1 MSSNTEKKSNKFNKK
16 EIKPISIYSRSII
29 TRVIQLPITAIG
41 NNLKQTLEEYISFHF
56 EGKCVV
62 EGFIK
67 QKSSKILTYSSG
79 VIKMGVNIIFDVVF
93 ECEVCFPVEGTILSC
108 ITKNNT
114 KAGLTAESADEKP
127 SPVIVFIARDH
138 HYNNS
143 QLSDIKEGDKINV
156 RIIGQ
161 RFELNDKYISIIGE
175 LIRERPK
182 QMGNVYNE
190 INNPNKVNKVNK
202 PKIQIE
208 ELIEK

>member
-1 MSSNTEKKSNKFNKK
+1 MSMSVVNQIQKMYKNK
-16 EIKPISIYSRSII
+16 EIKLTSIYSRSII
-29 TRVIQLPITAIG
+29 TRTVVLPITVIG

-93 ECEVCFPVEGTILSC
+93 ECEICFPVEGTILSC

-114 KAGLTAESADEKP
+114 KAGITAESADENP
-127 SPVIVFIARDH
+127 SPIIVFIARDH
-138 HYNNS
+138 HYSNS
-143 QLSDIKEGDKINV
+143 QLSEIKEGDKINV
-156 RIIGQ
+156 RVIGQ

-175 LIRERPK
+175 LIKDRVK
-182 QMGNVYNE
+182 QNIKNVDK
-190 INNPNKVNKVNK
+190 NNK
-202 PKIQIE
+202 QI
-208 ELIEK
+208 LIES